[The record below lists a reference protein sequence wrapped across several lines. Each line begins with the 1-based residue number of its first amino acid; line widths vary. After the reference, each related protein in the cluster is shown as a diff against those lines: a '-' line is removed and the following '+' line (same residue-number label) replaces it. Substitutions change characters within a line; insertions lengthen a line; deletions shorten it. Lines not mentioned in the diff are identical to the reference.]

1 MEFRED
7 PTTRELVHLM
17 HKETQTNEEKVKY
30 TIPWLLLSVI
40 AKMKV
45 KESAGSGL
53 DARPSLDMD
62 QGTMF
67 TI

>member
-17 HKETQTNEEKVKY
+17 HKEMQANEEKVKY
-30 TIPWLLLSVI
+30 TIPWLSLSVI

-53 DARPSLDMD
+53 NARPSLDLD
-62 QGTMF
+62 RGIMF